1 MKEGLKKLK
10 EVTKDM
16 SREDILRQLYYS
28 LNAEKRIPWQK
39 YDPKNPPELNK
50 RFLIIDDEKQL
61 HTATLERPDKFGLSW
76 WESRGLGYIGGV
88 THYAPINLPR
98 EDIK

>member
-10 EVTKDM
+10 EVTKDL

-39 YDPKNPPELNK
+39 YDPTD
-50 RFLIIDDEKQL
+50 RSI
-61 HTATLERPDKFGLSW
+61 
-76 WESRGLGYIGGV
+76 ESHV
-88 THYAPINLPR
+88 THLITDGEDVWLAQHAYSHEYKRYEWYIEGGYKKKGVSQWAPINLPG
-98 EDIK
+98 EE